1 MTNRSDRLDR
11 LVIGFECRTA
21 WERMRGEGPRR
32 FCDECRRE
40 VFDFEQMLPAEIHAR
55 LQASRGAL
63 CVRLTRRDGHLVSAR
78 ELELSEPAT
87 SRAPRRVPTIAAGLV
102 SAWLSTGT
110 GAVAGA
116 AQTGN
121 AAVGVA
127 AIGYPA
133 GQADAGQAPTGQA
146 DAGQNPAGEAG
157 REQAPARRARS
168 AAGATLRGRV
178 VADGMTLPGVDIVAR
193 NTLDGRESMAQ
204 TGADGTFVIAP
215 LPPGIYEVEGR
226 LQGFSITPQ
235 SLALPAGDQRQTE
248 LTAESNVQT
257 TTVGV
262 VAVAPAPLRRLYD
275 DADLVATAVVGH
287 SVVVSRNDDLVEVLT
302 DLHLESSFKGSVSGR
317 DVGYRHSEYEKE
329 GEGQGPWRAELAPGT
344 RVLAFVEPSKAEPGA
359 TRNPIF
365 ESGDSFGLKVLGD
378 GERAAYLE
386 RLDALARI
394 ERQAERS
401 GAMRPADLVEW
412 MVATAENPLTR
423 AEATGELQS
432 ALNALDELAAR
443 EGTSAKTAAE
453 DLKMILDHFH
463 DNGGTVRNE
472 QAALLGALL
481 TAEHQQRLTAALRAT
496 EALGQG
502 DRELFQLVRRWD
514 DGAARDWLERQLRT
528 AKPKPDADAEQ
539 LGWLQGLA
547 EDLDDDAMRA
557 IVATARDRQQE
568 IVDLWPDDETQTTRA
583 LRQQKLAALA
593 QDLRRDLAAAL
604 ARKR

>member
-1 MTNRSDRLDR
+1 MANRSDRLDR
-11 LVIGFECRTA
+11 LVIGFECRTS
-21 WERMRGEGPRR
+21 WERMSGDGPRR

-40 VFDFEQMLPAEIHAR
+40 VFDFEQMLPAEVHAR

-63 CVRLTRRDGHLVSAR
+63 CARLTRRDGHLVSAR

-87 SRAPRRVPTIAAGLV
+87 SWAPRLVPTIAAGLV

-116 AQTGN
+116 AQT
-121 AAVGVA
+121 ASSAVGVA
-127 AIGYPA
+127 AVGYPA

-146 DAGQNPAGEAG
+146 DAGQDPAGQAG
-157 REQAPARRARS
+157 REQAPARRARL

-178 VADGMTLPGVDIVAR
+178 VAEGMTLPGVDIVAR

-204 TGADGTFVIAP
+204 TGADGAFVIAP
-215 LPPGIYEVEGR
+215 LPPGIYEVEGS

-235 SLALPAGDQRQTE
+235 ILALPAGDQRQTE
-248 LTAESNVQT
+248 LTAEPSILST
-257 TTVGV
+257 TGGMVV
-262 VAVAPAPLRRLYD
+262 VAPVPLRRLYD
-275 DADLVATAVVGH
+275 NAALVAAAVVGH
-287 SVVVSRNDDLVEVLT
+287 SVVVSHDDDLVEVLT
-302 DLHLESSFKGSVSGR
+302 DLHLESSLKGSVSGR
-317 DVGYRHSEYEKE
+317 DVSYRHSEYEQE
-329 GEGQGPWRAELAPGT
+329 GEGQGPWRAEVAPGT
-344 RVLAFVEPSKAEPGA
+344 RVLAFLEPSKAAPGA
-359 TRNPIF
+359 IRNPIF
-365 ESGDSFGLKVLGD
+365 ESVDSFGLKVLGD
-378 GERAAYLE
+378 GGRAAYLE

-432 ALNALDELAAR
+432 ALSALDELAAR

-453 DLKMILDHFH
+453 DLKMILDHFR

-481 TAEHQQRLTAALRAT
+481 TAEHRQRLTAALRAT
-496 EALGQG
+496 EALEPG

-539 LGWLQGLA
+539 LGWLKGLA
-547 EDLDDDAMRA
+547 EDLDDDALRA
-557 IVATARDRQQE
+557 IVATARGRQQE
-568 IVDLWPDDETQTTRA
+568 IVDLWPDDESQTARA

>member
-1 MTNRSDRLDR
+1 MANRSDRLDR
-11 LVIGFECRTA
+11 LVIGFECRTS
-21 WERMRGEGPRR
+21 WERMSGDGPRR

-63 CVRLTRRDGHLVSAR
+63 CARLTRRDGHLVSAR

-87 SRAPRRVPTIAAGLV
+87 SRAPRLVPTIAAGLV

-116 AQTGN
+116 AQT
-121 AAVGVA
+121 ASSAVGVA
-127 AIGYPA
+127 AVGYPA
-133 GQADAGQAPTGQA
+133 GQAAAGQAPTGQA
-146 DAGQNPAGEAG
+146 DAGQHPAEQDG
-157 REQAPARRARS
+157 REQAPARRARP

-178 VADGMTLPGVDIVAR
+178 VAEGMTLPGVAIVAR

-235 SLALPAGDQRQTE
+235 ILALPAGDQRQTE
-248 LTAESNVQT
+248 LTAEPNILST
-257 TTVGV
+257 PVGMVV
-262 VAVAPAPLRRLYD
+262 VAPVPLRRLYD
-275 DADLVATAVVGH
+275 NAALVAAAVVGH
-287 SVVVSRNDDLVEVLT
+287 SVVVSHDGDLVEVLT
-302 DLHLESSFKGSVSGR
+302 DLHLESSLKGSVSGR
-317 DVGYRHSEYEKE
+317 DVSYRHSEYEQE

-344 RVLAFVEPSKAEPGA
+344 RVLAFLEPSKAAPGA

-365 ESGDSFGLKVLGD
+365 ESVDSFGLKVLGD

-432 ALNALDELAAR
+432 ALSALDELAAR

-453 DLKMILDHFH
+453 DLKIILDHFR

-481 TAEHQQRLTAALRAT
+481 TAEHRQRLTAALRAT
-496 EALGQG
+496 EALGPG

-539 LGWLQGLA
+539 LGWLKGLA
-547 EDLDDDAMRA
+547 EDLDDDALRA
-557 IVATARDRQQE
+557 IVATARGRQHE
-568 IVDLWPDDETQTTRA
+568 IVDLWPDDESQTARA

-604 ARKR
+604 AHKR